1 MLDALLATIGTLG
14 VLASLLAKR
23 GNAGAGADTDT
34 DAASCE
40 PAAQDDRQEAAPA
53 MPGRRREC
61 RRRRVRARVARGTG
75 Q

>member
-23 GNAGAGADTDT
+23 GKAGAGAD
-34 DAASCE
+34 AASCE
-40 PAAQDDRQEAAPA
+40 TDGQDNSQDAVPALH
-53 MPGRRREC
+53 GKRRGC
-61 RRRRVRARVARGTG
+61 PHRRVRARAVRGTG